1 MNHIV
6 AGTLLPFIIG
16 AAIYLIR
23 GRRASLR
30 LLIVTPMMMFIC
42 ATWAVLP
49 DLPRTFGFSGY
60 DTTISMNPIIN
71 IFFFH
76 YTINLYE
83 NDTDAPYNLAF
94 GLMLAALLY
103 AAWREL
109 RRCEKTH
116 ASDAP
121 SEAGD

>member
-6 AGTLLPFIIG
+6 AGAIFPFLLG
-16 AAIYLIR
+16 ALLYLKH
-23 GRRASLR
+23 GCRASLKL
-30 LLIVTPMMMFIC
+30 LLITPVAMFAC

-60 DTTISMNPIIN
+60 DTTVSMNPIIN

-83 NDTDAPYNLAF
+83 GETDALFNACF
-94 GLMLAALLY
+94 ALMLAALFY
-103 AAWREL
+103 AAWKEL
-109 RRCEKTH
+109 KRIEKQPT
-116 ASDAP
+116 P
-121 SEAGD
+121 NPNP

>member
-6 AGTLLPFIIG
+6 AGAIFPFIIG
-16 AAIYLIR
+16 ALIYLTR
-23 GRRASLR
+23 GCRASLS
-30 LLIVTPMMMFIC
+30 LLLLTPMAMFAC

-60 DTTISMNPIIN
+60 DTTVSMNPIID

-76 YTINLYE
+76 YTINLHE
-83 NDTDAPYNLAF
+83 GATDALFNATF
-94 GLMLAALLY
+94 AVMLAALFY

-109 RRCEKTH
+109 RSIEK
-116 ASDAP
+116 
-121 SEAGD
+121 